1 MISAFIY
8 LYAFV
13 LSYLGIM
20 LDILIPFPVPDLL
33 NSTLD
38 IFSSF
43 WYYGLSF
50 IPITTI
56 TFGKALF
63 YSLSFIIA
71 LKIFDLM
78 RLPFSWLESNFT
90 SSIQPPS
97 VKVSSHTFSAK
108 DSPRRR
114 LLNDYHAPIRNKK

>member
-33 NSTLD
+33 NFTPD

-78 RLPFSWLESNFT
+78 RLPFTWLERNFT
-90 SSIQPPS
+90 SSIRPPS
-97 VKVSSHTFSAK
+97 GI

-114 LLNDYHAPIRNKK
+114 LLNDYHPPIRNKR